1 MRPGGPASVANAAA
15 STTQVQGQINMYQDP
30 YAHSAMATRTLL
42 AMDNAADPWN
52 AAANPA
58 AVEEKATQMKA
69 YYREEM
75 DEKLAKQKA
84 FDERK
89 SAEKSAEKSARDEK
103 RAGKKNAAPVAEGGA
118 VLRGC
123 RRWSLEYF
131 LSKQSGVRRNDRAAL
146 ALVQEADAQSP
157 PAGGGGADPVALAAA
172 ATAGRSGGV
181 PAARPSM
188 RAYELEQ
195 SLA

>member
-89 SAEKSAEKSARDEK
+89 SAEKSAEKSAPSEPARDLRYEDTGGDFNVFE
-103 RAGKKNAAPVAEGGA
+103 RLGGLFSAGLKKGDEERGRLCHTLWAGVIMPSLYYPHGSRDSI
-118 VLRGC
+118 VLGLGLCKGC
-123 RRWSLEYF
+123 C
-131 LSKQSGVRRNDRAAL
+131 AL
-146 ALVQEADAQSP
+146 PFPQKVVQRYHTALCANLKP
-157 PAGGGGADPVALAAA
+157 
-172 ATAGRSGGV
+172 
-181 PAARPSM
+181 
-188 RAYELEQ
+188 
-195 SLA
+195 